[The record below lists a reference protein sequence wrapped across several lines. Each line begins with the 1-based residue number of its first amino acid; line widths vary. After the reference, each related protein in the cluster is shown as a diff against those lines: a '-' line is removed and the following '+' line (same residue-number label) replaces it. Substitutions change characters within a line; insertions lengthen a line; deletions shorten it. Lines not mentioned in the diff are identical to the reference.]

1 VIGGLRWLAAAALVI
16 GALSAAPATAF
27 ADGCS
32 GGPSAQNVYS
42 ECLPSSSGGKPTS
55 GGKSTHST
63 AQVPVSSRVRHLLA
77 HAKRDKHALY
87 QLLTNPRLGATG
99 AIERGSVG
107 PVGSPSALGSA
118 FDLGS
123 GPTALL
129 ALLAATAVL
138 LLGGSGWRVWRHRH
152 HT

>member
-1 VIGGLRWLAAAALVI
+1 MIGGLRWLVASAVVVGALV
-16 GALSAAPATAF
+16 LAPATAL

-42 ECLPSSSGGKPTS
+42 ECLPSGGGSKPTTS
-55 GGKSTHST
+55 AGKGRTG
-63 AQVPVSSRVRHLLA
+63 QVPVSKRVRHLLA
-77 HAKRDKHALY
+77 HAKGDKNALY

-99 AIERGSVG
+99 AIEQGSIG
-107 PVGSPSALGSA
+107 SASSPSALGSA

-129 ALLAATAVL
+129 AVLAATAVL
-138 LLGGSGWRVWRHRH
+138 LLGASGLRVWRHRH
-152 HT
+152 HA